1 MPQIGTLQ
9 DLRCITASGVTRGS
23 AWRVPELTGTHFRF
37 GSGAGASS
45 AGAAAEAAEQE
56 AAMEALAEALK
67 AQEDAEQRQAAAQQ
81 VCACPQACLHAA
93 CPIEVAQK
101 PADTTPARHSRPGG
115 QILALR
121 RLHNRFKQY
130 QTSQSEFKGHNS
142 LISPRNQVF

>member
-1 MPQIGTLQ
+1 MCGSWCVQVLKAPVPQIGTLQ

-23 AWRVPELTGTHFRF
+23 AWRVPELTGTHYRF

-81 VCACPQACLHAA
+81 VCALPAGPLAAACLNQVS
-93 CPIEVAQK
+93 PES
-101 PADTTPARHSRPGG
+101 ADTTPPWHSRTRG
-115 QILALR
+115 QILT
-121 RLHNRFKQY
+121 F
-130 QTSQSEFKGHNS
+130 
-142 LISPRNQVF
+142 

>member
-1 MPQIGTLQ
+1 MCGSWCVQVLKAPVPQIGTLQ

-23 AWRVPELTGTHFRF
+23 AWRVPELTGTHYRF

-81 VCACPQACLHAA
+81 VCALTQAHLQLHAS
-93 CPIEVAQK
+93 CPGLTKLCRHHASTAQQTK
-101 PADTTPARHSRPGG
+101 RTML
-115 QILALR
+115 ILMQ
-121 RLHNRFKQY
+121 LH
-130 QTSQSEFKGHNS
+130 
-142 LISPRNQVF
+142 I